1 LDLATV
7 HYCGESFGGIIGMA
21 LAARHASRVRSLT
34 LVASPVYQN
43 KNAAYA
49 AGFSTREEALRT
61 LGTVAWA
68 KAIYGAPG
76 FFPPGMPDGLRDWY
90 VGEIGQSNAEVL
102 CGLYGLLKHANA
114 TELLPLIE
122 APVLGLYPT
131 AGPLT
136 SSEQEDLLTAHIR
149 NLNMMHLPTPSH
161 AVLNIEPDRCARHL
175 LDFVVAQ
182 DDLIGVLTGVAVA

>member
-1 LDLATV
+1 
-7 HYCGESFGGIIGMA
+7 
-21 LAARHASRVRSLT
+21 
-34 LVASPVYQN
+34 
-43 KNAAYA
+43 
-49 AGFSTREEALRT
+49 
-61 LGTVAWA
+61 
-68 KAIYGAPG
+68 
-76 FFPPGMPDGLRDWY
+76 MPDGLRDWY